1 MNEAAMNGMRL
12 LVSGVAA
19 VALLMA
25 GGCTTSQS
33 PAARQADSLTVTVPE
48 EGDVSTR
55 PAPTPGGY
63 PDFSRPLT
71 AANTQMSNED
81 AASLQQRMTALGA
94 ARRAGTVSEA
104 EYQRRLAELRKLA
117 LEHGTD
123 AQAQIAN

>member
-1 MNEAAMNGMRL
+1 MMGMRL
-12 LVSGVAA
+12 LVSGAAVAA
-19 VALLMA
+19 VLTA
-25 GGCTTSQS
+25 GGCATSQ
-33 PAARQADSLTVTVPE
+33 PQPVAAARQADTLVVTIPDDA
-48 EGDVSTR
+48 DVSTR

-81 AASLQQRMTALGA
+81 AASLQQRLTALGA

-123 AQAQIAN
+123 AQAQIAK